1 MTWTEKIGNMFE
13 PAAKFLQNGSHA
25 QQPIPSQHRLLAA
38 GGMFVGWWA
47 LDKIRDIAFGMN
59 QVSEGEY
66 EEIKRE
72 DVPLPLRFLHKT
84 IDWNPHSDAPEEQWK
99 KLAHQLLPAIG
110 AGVGTVAGSTYA
122 FQRIGVEQKMA
133 GLKNNKGVWAFMD
146 AEYAA
151 QHIQSKPLR
160 VLTAFTGGF
169 SAASMLPLVYGAF
182 LNMAFASANGARIF
196 TVGSGLAAG
205 NVGPAKALDAQLGSL
220 PAYVKAAVN
229 KDGKINEAWAKGFVD
244 KVLSPLFGKK
254 LDTPEAQAEVRGKI
268 QKILEDTFK
277 NYEKKVASGAIKK
290 DDFVKEV
297 AKEVEDKFG
306 KGDKG
311 LKATLKELN
320 LDMKDVTLGNANPA
334 IRAFNEMLVKVGIVS
349 KENSATSFAAKIQEQ
364 NFAKAAG
371 QGMSPAMGGAPA

>member
-1 MTWTEKIGNMFE
+1 MQWTEKIGKVFE

-25 QQPIPSQHRLLAA
+25 QQAIPSQHRLLAA

-110 AGVGTVAGSTYA
+110 AGVGTVAGSTFA
-122 FQRIGVEQKMA
+122 FQLNEREQKFA
-133 GLKNNKGVWAFMD
+133 ALKNKKGLWWVMD
-146 AEYAA
+146 AEDAA
-151 QHIQSKPLR
+151 QHAQSKPLR
-160 VLTAFTGGF
+160 ILTAFTGGF

-196 TVGSGLAAG
+196 THTLAAG
-205 NVGPAKALDAQLGSL
+205 NAGPAKALDTQLGSL
-220 PAYVKAAVN
+220 PAYVKSALN

-244 KVLSPLFGKK
+244 KVLTPLFGKK

-277 NYEKKVASGAIKK
+277 NYEKKLASGAIEK

-306 KGDKG
+306 KGENG
-311 LKATLKELN
+311 LKTTLKELN

-334 IRAFNEMLVKVGIVS
+334 IRAFNELLVKIGVVS
-349 KENSATSFAAKIQEQ
+349 KENSAASFAAKIQEQ

-371 QGMSPAMGGAPA
+371 QGMGGAPA